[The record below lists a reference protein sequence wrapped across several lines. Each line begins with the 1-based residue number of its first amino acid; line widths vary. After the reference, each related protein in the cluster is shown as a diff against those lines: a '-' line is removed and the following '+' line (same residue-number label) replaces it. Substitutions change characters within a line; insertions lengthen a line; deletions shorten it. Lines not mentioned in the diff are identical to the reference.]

1 MPSLIGTMVSI
12 PIAPPC
18 PSLLSPR
25 HCTSLSP
32 LLIIPKARRL
42 PVPFTDDGTAIRRHS
57 EAERP
62 PFAVTAELACARGS
76 SSRPGPTP
84 TRHGSRKRL
93 NRQALM
99 APARWDGPHRWAG
112 REAFAGPPSG
122 RRWPAV
128 RPPTEP
134 TQHSQTGPCPEAA
147 CQQSPPPPRHPLCL
161 RPSRACSSLQ

>member
-1 MPSLIGTMVSI
+1 MSDAVPEAQQVPSLIGTMVSI

-84 TRHGSRKRL
+84 TRHGSRKRHS
-93 NRQALM
+93 QALM
-99 APARWDGPHRWAG
+99 APARWDGPHRRAG
-112 REAFAGPPSG
+112 REAFAG
-122 RRWPAV
+122 AV
-128 RPPTEP
+128 RPALARRPAANRAHS
-134 TQHSQTGPCPEAA
+134 TQPDGPLP
-147 CQQSPPPPRHPLCL
+147 
-161 RPSRACSSLQ
+161 